1 MNNFNA
7 RYTYSRPGSS
17 SKTTASLQ
25 IKAETEE
32 VAYRLAE
39 NQARGKHPGCEVLI
53 IELKRR

>member
-7 RYTYSRPGSS
+7 RYQYVRPGSS

-25 IKAETEE
+25 VKAETEQ

-39 NQARGKHPGCEVLI
+39 NQAKAKHPGCTIFIL
-53 IELKRR
+53 ELSKR